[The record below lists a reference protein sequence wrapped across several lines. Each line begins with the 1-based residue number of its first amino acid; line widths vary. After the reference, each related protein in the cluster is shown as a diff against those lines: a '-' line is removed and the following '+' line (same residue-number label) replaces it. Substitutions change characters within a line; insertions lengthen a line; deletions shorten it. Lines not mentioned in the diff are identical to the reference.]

1 MKEKNSVWYQHEGLD
16 RAHMLLCIL
25 EQAFGYYDTE
35 ATFDENENHPA
46 VWNQECG
53 ELVSKATRALA
64 DLYQKIGEWEPEEE
78 STDDKEKDD

>member
-1 MKEKNSVWYQHEGLD
+1 MKEKNSIWYQHEGLD
-16 RAHMLLCIL
+16 RTHMLLCMI

-46 VWNQECG
+46 IWNQECG
-53 ELVSKATRALA
+53 ELVSEATRALT

-78 STDDKEKDD
+78 FTDDKEKDD